1 VACVYTQDFFRIFET
16 GEPSEIGIDSQ
27 LPQFSLPLPFMHK
40 AGFVSIIGA
49 PNAGKSTLMNALVG
63 EKLSIITPKAQT
75 TRHKIIGIVN
85 GDDYQIV
92 FTDTP
97 GIIDPSYTL
106 HNAMMKAVDEGINEA
121 DLVLFVATIGDVEP
135 DEAVAKKLN
144 KVKAPLVVLINKI
157 DLSDQDIVTKK
168 LALWQKLF
176 PNAQI
181 LPISALNKFNLD
193 GVKQIILGHLPDS
206 PPYFEKD
213 QLTDKSQRF
222 FAAEIIREKIF
233 LYYKKEIPY
242 STEVEIYSFKDEPN
256 LITIDAYIYV
266 MRETQKKIVI
276 GNNATAIK
284 SAATAAR
291 QGLENFF
298 GKKVMLKTLVKVK
311 DNWRDNSSSIKNFG
325 YDL

>member
-1 VACVYTQDFFRIFET
+1 
-16 GEPSEIGIDSQ
+16 
-27 LPQFSLPLPFMHK
+27 MHK

-85 GDDYQIV
+85 GEDYQIV

-97 GIIDPSYTL
+97 GIITPAYTL
-106 HNAMMKAVDEGINEA
+106 HNAMMKAVDEGITEA
-121 DLVLFVATIGDVEP
+121 DLVLYVVTIEDAEP

-144 KVKAPLVVLINKI
+144 SVKSPLVVLLNKI
-157 DLSDQDIVTKK
+157 DLSAQEEVMTK
-168 LALWQKLF
+168 LAAWQKLF
-176 PNAQI
+176 PNAQV
-181 LPISALNKFNLD
+181 LPISALNKFNLE
-193 GVKQIILGHLPDS
+193 GVKQIILGHLPES
-206 PPYFEKD
+206 PPYFDKD
-213 QLTDKSQRF
+213 QLTDKPERF

-242 STEVEIYSFKDEPN
+242 STEVEIYDFKEEPN
-256 LITIDAYIYV
+256 LITIEAYIYV
-266 MRETQKKIVI
+266 LRETQKKIVI
-276 GNNATAIK
+276 GNNAVAIK

-291 QGLENFF
+291 KSLENFF

-311 DNWRDNSSSIKNFG
+311 ENWRNSSSHVKNFG

>member
-1 VACVYTQDFFRIFET
+1 
-16 GEPSEIGIDSQ
+16 
-27 LPQFSLPLPFMHK
+27 MHK

-85 GDDYQIV
+85 GEDYQIV

-97 GIIDPSYTL
+97 GIITPAYTL
-106 HNAMMKAVDEGINEA
+106 HNAMMKAVDEGITEA
-121 DLVLFVATIGDVEP
+121 DLVLYVVTIEEAEP

-144 KVKAPLVVLINKI
+144 SVKSPLVVLLNKI
-157 DLSDQDIVTKK
+157 DLSAQEEVMTK
-168 LALWQKLF
+168 LAAWQKLF
-176 PNAQI
+176 PNAQV

-193 GVKQIILGHLPDS
+193 GVKQIILGHLPES
-206 PPYFEKD
+206 PPYFDKD
-213 QLTDKSQRF
+213 QLTDKPERF

-242 STEVEIYSFKDEPN
+242 STEVEIYDFKEEPN
-256 LITIDAYIYV
+256 LITIEAYIYV
-266 MRETQKKIVI
+266 LRETQKKIVI
-276 GNNATAIK
+276 GNNAVAIK

-291 QGLENFF
+291 KSLENFF

-311 DNWRDNSSSIKNFG
+311 ENWRNSSSHVKNFG

>member
-1 VACVYTQDFFRIFET
+1 
-16 GEPSEIGIDSQ
+16 
-27 LPQFSLPLPFMHK
+27 MHK

-85 GDDYQIV
+85 GEDYQIV

-97 GIIDPSYTL
+97 GIITPAYTL
-106 HNAMMKAVDEGINEA
+106 HNAMMKAVDEGITEA
-121 DLVLFVATIGDVEP
+121 DLVLYVVTIEDAEP

-144 KVKAPLVVLINKI
+144 SVKSPLVVLLNKI
-157 DLSDQDIVTKK
+157 DLSAQEEVMTK
-168 LALWQKLF
+168 LAAWQKLF
-176 PNAQI
+176 PNAQV
-181 LPISALNKFNLD
+181 LPISALNKFNLE
-193 GVKQIILGHLPDS
+193 GVKQIILGHLPES
-206 PPYFEKD
+206 PPYFDKD
-213 QLTDKSQRF
+213 QLTDKPERF

-242 STEVEIYSFKDEPN
+242 STEVEIYDFKEEPN
-256 LITIDAYIYV
+256 LITIEAYIYV
-266 MRETQKKIVI
+266 LRETQKKIVI
-276 GNNATAIK
+276 GNNAVAIK

-291 QGLENFF
+291 KSLENFF

-311 DNWRDNSSSIKNFG
+311 ENWRNSSSQVKNFG

>member
-1 VACVYTQDFFRIFET
+1 
-16 GEPSEIGIDSQ
+16 
-27 LPQFSLPLPFMHK
+27 MHK
-40 AGFVSIIGA
+40 SGFVSIIGA
-49 PNAGKSTLMNALVG
+49 PNAGKSTLMNAMVG
-63 EKLSIITPKAQT
+63 ERLSIITPKAQT

-97 GIIDPSYTL
+97 GIIAPAYTL
-106 HNAMMKAVDEGINEA
+106 HNAMMKAVDEGIAEA
-121 DLVLFVATIGDVEP
+121 DLVLYVVTTEEAQP
-135 DEAVAKKLN
+135 DLAVAEKLN
-144 KVKAPLVVLINKI
+144 NVKSPLVVLLNKI
-157 DLSDQDIVTKK
+157 DLSAQEEVMHKLKAWQD
-168 LALWQKLF
+168 LF
-176 PNAQI
+176 PKAQI

-193 GVKQIILGHLPDS
+193 GVKQIILSHLPES
-206 PPYFEKD
+206 PPYFDKD

-266 MRETQKKIVI
+266 LRETQKKIVI
-276 GNNATAIK
+276 GNNAIAIK

-291 QGLENFF
+291 KGLENFF
-298 GKKVMLKTLVKVK
+298 QKKVMLKTLVKVK
-311 DNWRDNSSSIKNFG
+311 ANWRNNSASIKNFG
-325 YDL
+325 YDI

>member
-1 VACVYTQDFFRIFET
+1 
-16 GEPSEIGIDSQ
+16 
-27 LPQFSLPLPFMHK
+27 MHK
-40 AGFVSIIGA
+40 SGFISIIGA

-85 GDDYQIV
+85 GEDYQIV

-97 GIIDPSYTL
+97 GIIAPAYTL
-106 HNAMMKAVDEGINEA
+106 HNAMMKAVDQGIDEA
-121 DLVLFVATIGDVEP
+121 DMVLYVVTIEDERP
-135 DEAVAKKLN
+135 DEAVAEKLN
-144 KVKAPLVVLINKI
+144 KVKSPLVILLNKI
-157 DLSDQDIVTKK
+157 DLSDQEEVTRK
-168 LALWQKLF
+168 LKAWQELF
-176 PNAQI
+176 PKAQL
-181 LPISALNKFNLD
+181 LPVSALNKFNLE
-193 GVKQIILGHLPDS
+193 GVKQIILDHLPES
-206 PPYFEKD
+206 PAYFDKD
-213 QLTDKSQRF
+213 QLTDKPQRF

-266 MRETQKKIVI
+266 LRETQKKIVI
-276 GNNATAIK
+276 GNNAVAIK

-291 QGLENFF
+291 IGLENFF

-311 DNWRDNSSSIKNFG
+311 ANWRNNSSSIKNFG

>member
-1 VACVYTQDFFRIFET
+1 
-16 GEPSEIGIDSQ
+16 
-27 LPQFSLPLPFMHK
+27 MHK

-85 GDDYQIV
+85 GEDYQIV

-97 GIIDPSYTL
+97 GIITPAYTL
-106 HNAMMKAVDEGINEA
+106 HNAMMKAVDEGITEA
-121 DLVLFVATIGDVEP
+121 DLVLYVVTIEEAEP

-144 KVKAPLVVLINKI
+144 SVKSPLVVLLNKI
-157 DLSDQDIVTKK
+157 DLSSQEEVMTK
-168 LALWQKLF
+168 LAAWQKLF
-176 PNAQI
+176 PNAQV
-181 LPISALNKFNLD
+181 LPISALNKFNLE
-193 GVKQIILGHLPDS
+193 GVKQIILGHLPES
-206 PPYFEKD
+206 PPYFDKD
-213 QLTDKSQRF
+213 QLTDKPERF

-242 STEVEIYSFKDEPN
+242 STEVEIYDFKEEPN
-256 LITIDAYIYV
+256 LITIEAYIYV
-266 MRETQKKIVI
+266 LRETQKKIVI
-276 GNNATAIK
+276 GNNAVAIK

-291 QGLENFF
+291 KSLENFF

-311 DNWRDNSSSIKNFG
+311 ENWRNSSSHVKNFG